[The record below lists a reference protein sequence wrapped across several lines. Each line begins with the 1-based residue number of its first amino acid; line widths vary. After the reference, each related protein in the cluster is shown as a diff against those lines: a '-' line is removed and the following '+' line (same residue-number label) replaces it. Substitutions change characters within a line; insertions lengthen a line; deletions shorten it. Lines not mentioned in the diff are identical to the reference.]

1 MENRNPYASP
11 GDVVESHRQHRES
24 EQWTLLG
31 SAIPLCWYATYG
43 WLKIVLAFVEEPSA
57 IRPAAWGAMETW
69 IFVPWF
75 PSLLLFSAAVSCVF
89 LVRWSNAFPKW
100 LVAVMS
106 LLPIVTSIVITTSA
120 FFGLKQV

>member
-1 MENRNPYASP
+1 MDAARICDPPLLVCNLRLVEDYA
-11 GDVVESHRQHRES
+11 GVCQ
-24 EQWTLLG
+24 
-31 SAIPLCWYATYG
+31 
-43 WLKIVLAFVEEPSA
+43 EPSA